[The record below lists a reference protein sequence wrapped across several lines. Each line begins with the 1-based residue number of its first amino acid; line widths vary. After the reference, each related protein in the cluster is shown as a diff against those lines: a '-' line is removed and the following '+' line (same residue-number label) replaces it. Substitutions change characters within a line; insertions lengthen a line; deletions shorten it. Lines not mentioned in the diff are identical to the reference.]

1 MQSEGAAA
9 VGGRSPSVWDTFA
22 RQSGKIQDGSSPA
35 VATDFYN
42 KYKQDIALMKSM
54 GVKNFRCVQIKTQQ
68 QQKQKQQGK
77 QQGKQQQA

>member
-9 VGGRSPSVWDTFA
+9 IGGRSPSVWDTFA

-54 GVKNFRCVQIKTQQ
+54 GVKNFRWV
-68 QQKQKQQGK
+68 
-77 QQGKQQQA
+77 